1 MKAIFKCM
9 ALSFLFTINGTES
22 FSQTQPSAESGEIC
36 PELSGT
42 YQIVLPYRMLV
53 QLPVTICDQIE
64 SVRKD
69 NERVEIAYSEY
80 LKIIVFSRNEL
91 NNLTNVQEIVY
102 GN

>member
-1 MKAIFKCM
+1 MKAIIKCF
-9 ALSFLFTINGTES
+9 ALTLLFSSNSCNI
-22 FSQTQPSAESGEIC
+22 FSQTAPSVEDNVIC
-36 PELSGT
+36 PDLAGT

-64 SVRKD
+64 AARKD
-69 NERVEIAYSEY
+69 NERAEIVYSEY

-91 NNLTNVQEIVY
+91 NQLSNVQEIVY